1 MIGDRD
7 LLAFRQEYYRL
18 FVSLFS
24 KEPSADQLEAL
35 SIGITERIE
44 AARNLN
50 PLLAQGWEEIHRF
63 LTAAPS
69 EQLAESVEDEY
80 IRLFVGPHTL
90 EVNPYESFYFTG
102 RLMDRPL
109 ADVRGFLKS
118 VGIEKRKGYVEPD
131 DFLAFELEVMRWL
144 TGKQSECQ
152 DPATEKVWLDRQAQ
166 FLKQH
171 LLIWGPA
178 CAQDI
183 ENAKG
188 AAFYR
193 AAGMT
198 LRGFL
203 DMEQTLFSEWS
214 PGKIASLDEIRKL
227 YGALPKWKGPT
238 VDFSA
243 PNDKPGEK

>member
-18 FVSLFS
+18 FVSLLS
-24 KEPSADQLEAL
+24 KEPSADQLKAL
-35 SIGITERIE
+35 SNGITERIE

-50 PLLAQGWEEIHRF
+50 PLLAQGWEEFDRF
-63 LTAAPS
+63 LRTAPT
-69 EQLAESVEDEY
+69 EQLVESVDDEY
-80 IRLFVGPHTL
+80 IRLFVDPHAL

-109 ADVRGFLKS
+109 ANVRAFLKS
-118 VGIEKRKGYVEPD
+118 VGIEKRKGYAEPD

-144 TGKQSECQ
+144 TGKQASST
-152 DPATEKVWLDRQAQ
+152 DPETEKNWLEQQAQ

-193 AAGMT
+193 AAAMT

-203 DMEQTLFSEWS
+203 DVEQTLFSDWG
-214 PGKIASLDEIRKL
+214 PAKIASLDEIRRL
-227 YGALPKWKGPT
+227 YGALPQWKGPT
-238 VDFSA
+238 LDFSA
-243 PNDKPGEK
+243 PNDKAGEE